1 MTFTEQQWIMVLGIR
16 YLVWCVGFVY
26 MPVENV
32 VGEILRSRNAV
43 ADKHNDRNMLLLL
56 ETIEIENVGVGNK
69 QTNMCKLR
77 NANKQSVSYFADSGI
92 QTWLAYPRPNT
103 EPNNLFG
110 FPSFRIVFCS
120 LVLILFSSLFGTQG
134 SGNQGTQ

>member
-1 MTFTEQQWIMVLGIR
+1 MTLTEQEWIMVLGIGC
-16 YLVWCVGFVY
+16 LVWCVGFVY
-26 MPVENV
+26 MPVENA

-43 ADKHNDRNMLLLL
+43 ADKHNDRNMLLL
-56 ETIEIENVGVGNK
+56 ETIEIENVVGNK

-77 NANKQSVSYFADSGI
+77 NANKQSVSYFADSGT
-92 QTWLAYPRPNT
+92 QTWLAYLGPNT
-103 EPNNLFG
+103 EPNSLFG

-120 LVLILFSSLFGTQG
+120 LVLILLSSLFGTQG